1 MTVAGA
7 IEWMAVGFGLAYLVL
22 AMREHIAC
30 WLMALISTVLFLWL
44 FWQAQ
49 LWMESALQLYY
60 IAMAFIGWRQWRGH
74 RTSSP
79 RQIQTLSL
87 RVHGAIIVSVLLLG
101 LLSGA
106 LLENFTNASQPYLDS
121 FTTWGAIIT
130 TVMVAFKILE
140 NWLYWI
146 VVDIASMVLYANS
159 ELWVTTGLFGLYCI
173 LAVLGYREWRS
184 RYHLQISTSSTL

>member
-1 MTVAGA
+1 MTVANV
-7 IEWMAVGFGLAYLVL
+7 IEWLAVGFGLAYLVL
-22 AMREHIAC
+22 AMKEHIAC

-60 IAMAFIGWRQWRGH
+60 IAMAFIGWRQWGGH
-74 RTSSP
+74 HTRSP

-87 RVHGAIIVSVLLLG
+87 RLHGAIIVSILLLS
-101 LLSGA
+101 LLSGV
-106 LLENFTNASQPYLDS
+106 LLENSTNANQPYLDS

-159 ELWVTTGLFGLYCI
+159 ELWVTTGLFALYCI
-173 LAVLGYREWRS
+173 LAVLGYREWRQ
-184 RYHLQISTSSTL
+184 RYHLQTSTSSTL